1 MNYQAKQK
9 KTKSQSKFFYNQAN
23 WNGVD
28 GGQTSLFSDG
38 FWKVNFSREYL
49 SNKLFKLKSI
59 KVMTDIQETYQLRVL
74 ITN

>member
-1 MNYQAKQK
+1 ME
-9 KTKSQSKFFYNQAN
+9 TKSQSKIFGNQAN

-59 KVMTDIQETYQLRVL
+59 KVITNIQETYQLRIL
-74 ITN
+74 IMN